1 MLRRQVGKVLHDLS
15 LGHPARQVLQHVVDG
30 NAGVLETGLAAADAS
45 GMKFVCLSFAYMML
59 MYYDG
64 HQACEMNGQLQILR
78 KRKALSRRDLAKL
91 AGTSEST
98 IYRAESGR
106 NALQPGTIR
115 KLAKALGVSPEE
127 LTRDQIMLDL
137 R

>member
-1 MLRRQVGKVLHDLS
+1 MMGIE
-15 LGHPARQVLQHVVDG
+15 LG
-30 NAGVLETGLAAADAS
+30 
-45 GMKFVCLSFAYMML
+45 
-59 MYYDG
+59 
-64 HQACEMNGQLQILR
+64 EMNGQLQLLR
-78 KRKALSRRDLAKL
+78 RRKALSRRDLAEL

-115 KLAKALGVSPEE
+115 KLAKALDVSPEE
-127 LTRDQIMLDL
+127 LTRDQMRMEL